1 MRTRIQAQKLGA
13 AVLAAA
19 IAVPLALG
27 SASAA
32 SAASAATGD
41 GPVPRGPVPEE
52 SLVPGYPLEP
62 KQPYQR
68 ITPDQ
73 GMFPP
78 DGDAPDN
85 AARGDDNAAPAD
97 NRAAP
102 GDESRARPER
112 RTPGAEYAVPSALIE
127 YVPRGEQI
135 QDRAA
140 KPRMPRCSRSTG
152 PYQRF
157 VERYLKLK
165 VDGRQSPSD
174 CLAIQKYQ
182 TAVGIYPNSGFAGP
196 VTWKVMTLRWA
207 QKHPDRLRGCPT
219 ARGKV
224 VCMDLNR
231 QLLWVTNNGRMVYK
245 PVPVRTG
252 KPGYETRTG
261 WNRITNRVRHEWSR
275 LYESPMPFSQYFNG
289 GQAIH
294 GVYDDL
300 YTTSGSH
307 GCVNLEYQ
315 DAARLWKLLRQG
327 DRVYSWGRKPNP

>member
-1 MRTRIQAQKLGA
+1 MHPYSVRSRTKHQRLSA
-13 AVLAAA
+13 ALLAASLA
-19 IAVPLALG
+19 APLLLG

-32 SAASAATGD
+32 DAD
-41 GPVPRGPVPEE
+41 GPGPGGPVPEE
-52 SLVPGYPLEP
+52 TLVPGYPLRPTE
-62 KQPYQR
+62 PYQR
-68 ITPDQ
+68 STPDQ

-78 DGDAPDN
+78 GSPQ
-85 AARGDDNAAPAD
+85 
-97 NRAAP
+97 P
-102 GDESRARPER
+102 GDGLRARPDRE
-112 RTPGAEYAVPSALIE
+112 TPGAEYAVPRALIE
-127 YVPRGEQI
+127 YVPHGEQV

-140 KPRMPRCSRSTG
+140 GPRKPKCSRSTG

-165 VDGRQSPSD
+165 ADGRQSPSD
-174 CLAIQKYQ
+174 CVAIQKYQ

-207 QKHPDRLRGCPT
+207 RKHPERLRGCPS
-219 ARGKV
+219 ASGRV

-231 QLLWVTNNGRMVYK
+231 QLLWVRDNGKFVYA
-245 PVPVRTG
+245 PVPIRTG

-261 WNRITNRVRHEWSR
+261 WNRIAQRIEHEWSR
-275 LYESPMPFSQYFNG
+275 LYKVPMPFSQYFNG

-315 DAARLWKLLRQG
+315 DAARLWRLVQKG